1 MSMVKKPNNLE
12 EELTLLKQE
21 NVHLREQL
29 SWFKKQLFGAKSERF
44 IDSSGDQLDLPGIDL
59 PAEENLR
66 EEEPK
71 PARRRRKRRS
81 TKEDTI
87 NFPEDLPK
95 ETIFLDVPEE
105 EKTCPETG
113 EPLQKIGE
121 VVLQKLAF
129 KPGNFFIKE
138 FIKPKYASKNHP
150 EFGVITADSPEGI
163 FPRSKIDESLLAKI
177 ITMKFADHL
186 PLYRIQEIFERD
198 QVKISRQALSEWVIS
213 TGQALLPLYEI
224 MKKRIL
230 EDDVLF
236 TDESHV
242 KLLVKGK
249 KKAQKAFM
257 WIYTGGGGGLDPPY
271 SIFEFCCTRSH
282 EYPKRT
288 LAGYK
293 GYLHSDKYGAYE
305 ALAKIAKITWCPC
318 MAHIRRYFIEAKTGD
333 QEFCKYVLRKIRYLY
348 MFEKV
353 AKRRMAEERLQ
364 IRQEKEK
371 PIIQELVLKVKAK
384 LVKGNHLPKSKYRK
398 ALGYFMGCSPY
409 LENYLSNPWAHIDN
423 NISERRI
430 RCLAI
435 GRKNWMF
442 VGSEDGG
449 QSAAVLLSI
458 VQTCR
463 HLGINPQEY
472 LEDVMRK
479 MMSHPMNKL
488 DELLPDQWQKNR
500 ALIVT

>member
-1 MSMVKKPNNLE
+1 MSMLKNPNNLE
-12 EELTLLKQE
+12 EENTLLKQE
-21 NVHLREQL
+21 NSQLREQL
-29 SWFKKQLFGAKSERF
+29 FWFKKQLFGAKSERF
-44 IDSSGDQLDLPGIDL
+44 IDPSGNQLDLPGIDL
-59 PAEENLR
+59 PKEEDLR

-71 PARRRRKRRS
+71 PSRKRRKRRS

-87 NFPEDLPK
+87 DFPDDLPK
-95 ETIFLDVPEE
+95 ETVFLDVPEK
-105 EKTCPETG
+105 EKICPETR

-121 VVLQKLAF
+121 VVIQKLAF

-138 FIKPKYASKNHP
+138 FIKPKYASKKHP
-150 EFGVITADSPEGI
+150 EFGVIIADSPEGL
-163 FPRSKIDESLLAKI
+163 FSRSKIDESLLAKI

-186 PLYRIQEIFERD
+186 PLYRIQEIFQRD
-198 QVKISRQALSEWVIS
+198 KVKISRQTLSEWVIS
-213 TGQALLPLYEI
+213 AGQALLSLYER
-224 MKKRIL
+224 MKTRIL
-230 EDDVLF
+230 EHNVLF
-236 TDESHV
+236 TDETPV

-249 KKAQKAFM
+249 KKAQQAFM
-257 WIYTGGGGGLDPPY
+257 WIYTGGGGVDPPY
-271 SIFEFCCTRSH
+271 SIFEFCRTRSH

-293 GYLHSDKYGAYE
+293 GCLHSDKYGAYE
-305 ALAKIAKITWCPC
+305 ALAKTAEITWCPC
-318 MAHIRRYFIEAKTGD
+318 MAHIRRYFLEAKTGD

-353 AKRRMAEERLQ
+353 AKCRIAEERLQ

-371 PIIQELVLKVKAK
+371 PIIRELVLEVKAK

-449 QSAAVLLSI
+449 QATAVLLSI

-463 HLGINPQEY
+463 HLSINPQEY

-479 MMSHPMNKL
+479 IMNYPMNKL

-500 ALIVT
+500 TLIVP